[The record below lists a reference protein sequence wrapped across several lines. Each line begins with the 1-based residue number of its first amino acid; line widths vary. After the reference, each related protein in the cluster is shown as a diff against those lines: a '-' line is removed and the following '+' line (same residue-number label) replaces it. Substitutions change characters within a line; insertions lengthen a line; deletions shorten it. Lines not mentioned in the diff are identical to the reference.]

1 MVNEDGTVV
10 LAVNGEIYNYQDIKR
25 DLHGCVFQA
34 RSDIEVML
42 HGYRAWDM
50 ERLLDRMDGM
60 YAAVLFDRDKRRLF
74 LVRDRAGIK
83 PLFYARIGGYFVWAS
98 ELKAIRAF
106 VGPAALTDDRTAL
119 YDFLTY
125 RYIPAPKTAFRDVYK
140 LEPAH
145 CLDLGTRSEEHT
157 SELQSLMRISYAV
170 FCLKK
175 KK

>member
-1 MVNEDGTVV
+1 M
-10 LAVNGEIYNYQDIKR
+10 A
-25 DLHGCVFQA
+25 
-34 RSDIEVML
+34 
-42 HGYRAWDM
+42 
-50 ERLLDRMDGM
+50 RLLDRMDGM

-145 CLDLGTRSEEHT
+145 CLDLGTSDGGLKLRRYWQRSEEHT
-157 SELQSLMRISYAV
+157 SELQSLMRISTAV
-170 FCLKK
+170 FCL
-175 KK
+175 